1 MTSPF
6 AADSKPIGWRD
17 RLLFAYLQ
25 EPPFCFRGD
34 DEVVRGC
41 DVELARVLVTMAGG
55 GAFRPVEAEF
65 AQLLPGLLD
74 KRWMMTTGLFVTDER
89 RRRIDF
95 SRPIWALHDGLL
107 VRAANPR
114 RIAGYRSLAL
124 DRSAVLG
131 VIVDQVQHATALRLR
146 VPNDRVRQFRTQN
159 EAATAVALGHV
170 DAYASVAA
178 AHRGYLASHPN
189 ADLAVVD
196 VAIEEQPPAF
206 GAFAFAKES
215 GDLRGAID
223 GALTSFLGS
232 PEHRALVSRYGFTA
246 AEVDRVL

>member
-6 AADSKPIGWRD
+6 AAVRKAIGWRD

-25 EPPFCFRGD
+25 EPPFCFRSGD
-34 DEVVRGC
+34 DVVRGC
-41 DVELARVLVTMAGG
+41 DVELAQVLVTMAGG
-55 GAFRPVEAEF
+55 GAFQPVEAEF

-74 KRWMMTTGLFVTDER
+74 RRWMMTTGLFVTDER
-89 RRRIDF
+89 RSRVAF

-107 VRAANPR
+107 VRAINPR
-114 RIAGYRSLAL
+114 NIAGYGSLAL
-124 DRSAVLG
+124 DTSAVLA
-131 VIVDQVQHATALRLR
+131 VIVDQVQGATALRLG
-146 VPNDRVRQFRTQN
+146 VPTDRIRLFRTQD
-159 EAATAVALGHV
+159 EAARAVAAGHV

-178 AHRGYLASHPN
+178 AHRGYLASHPD
-189 ADLAVVD
+189 AKLAVVD
-196 VAIEEQPPAF
+196 VAIAEQPPAF

-215 GDLRGAID
+215 GDLRNAID
-223 GALTSFLGS
+223 EALASYLGS